1 MQVPKLDATLV
12 KYKVLI
18 LQRKGLLR
26 KCYQNRRILLHTCY
40 QLNYLEVF
48 IQMNHNRFLM
58 VVLRLN

>member
-1 MQVPKLDATLV
+1 MQVLKLDAPLV

-18 LQRKGLLR
+18 LQRKGLLQ
-26 KCYQNRRILLHTCY
+26 KCYQNRQILLHTCY

-48 IQMNHNRFLM
+48 IQMNHNRFLV